1 MEYTPQSRHL
11 LFEQMMKANEL
22 AKRTGLGKDTLRYYE
37 QIGVISS
44 PPRGDNGYRDYP
56 ESCLEELKFIKMAQ
70 SVGFT
75 LNEIKPAI
83 AFLAN
88 PKPCCP
94 LLTKAIVDQIERIEE
109 KIIELE
115 TSKSTLSRWL
125 LKLHAQATANS
136 VKANTHA
143 N

>member
-1 MEYTPQSRHL
+1 
-11 LFEQMMKANEL
+11 MMKASEL

-37 QIGVISS
+37 QIGVIS
-44 PPRGDNGYRDYP
+44 PPPGGDNGYRDYL

-83 AFLAN
+83 PFLAN
-88 PKPCCP
+88 PKPGCP

-109 KIIELE
+109 KINKLE
-115 TSKSTLSRWL
+115 ISKKHIKSMVVEVTC
-125 LKLHAQATANS
+125 TG
-136 VKANTHA
+136 
-143 N
+143 

>member
-11 LFEQMMKANEL
+11 LIEQMMKANEL

-83 AFLAN
+83 PFLAN
-88 PKPCCP
+88 PKPGCP

-109 KIIELE
+109 KVIELE
-115 TSKSTLSRWL
+115 TSKSTLNRWL
-125 LKLHAQATANS
+125 LKLNVQ
-136 VKANTHA
+136 ANTAKASTHT

>member
-1 MEYTPQSRHL
+1 M
-11 LFEQMMKANEL
+11 
-22 AKRTGLGKDTLRYYE
+22 RYYE

-56 ESCLEELKFIKMAQ
+56 ESCLEEIKFIKMAQ

-83 AFLAN
+83 PFLAN
-88 PKPCCP
+88 PKPSCP

-109 KIIELE
+109 KI
-115 TSKSTLSRWL
+115 TSKSTLNRWL
-125 LKLHAQATANS
+125 LKLHAQANS
-136 VKANTHA
+136 AKANTHA